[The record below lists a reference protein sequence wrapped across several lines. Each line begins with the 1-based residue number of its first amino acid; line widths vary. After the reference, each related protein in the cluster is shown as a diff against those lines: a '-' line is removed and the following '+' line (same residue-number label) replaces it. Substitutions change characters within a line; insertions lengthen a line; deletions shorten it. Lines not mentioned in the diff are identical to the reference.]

1 MTYYKQNYLEYMD
14 QKGIKY
20 IDHDEYHVEVRYT
33 GNNIDS
39 IPVHVF
45 FAKDGSDNVQ
55 LVCWKIYKCP
65 KEELG
70 TACGVCNV
78 LNKNFRWVK
87 FYVDEDYD
95 FVGEMDALID
105 PVFVGNECVKL
116 VRTMVNIIDDA
127 RPHITRLLRS
137 L

>member
-1 MTYYKQNYLEYMD
+1 MTDYKQIYMD
-14 QKGIKY
+14 YMDEKGIKY

-33 GNNIDS
+33 GDNLNT

-45 FAKDGSDNVQ
+45 FAKDGSDNVR

-70 TACGVCNV
+70 AACGVCNV
-78 LNKNFRWVK
+78 LNKNYRWVK

-105 PVFVGNECVKL
+105 PVFVGNECAKL
-116 VRTMVNIIDDA
+116 VRKMINIIDEAHPKIDA
-127 RPHITRLLRS
+127 LMWS
-137 L
+137 V

>member
-1 MTYYKQNYLEYMD
+1 MTDYKQIYMD
-14 QKGIKY
+14 YMDETGIKY

-33 GNNIDS
+33 GDNLNT

-45 FAKDGSDNVQ
+45 FAKDGSDNVR

-70 TACGVCNV
+70 AACGICNL
-78 LNKNFRWVK
+78 LNKKFRWVK

-105 PVFVGNECVKL
+105 PVFVGDECAKL
-116 VRTMVNIIDDA
+116 VRKMVNIIDEAHPKIDA
-127 RPHITRLLRS
+127 LMWS
-137 L
+137 V